1 MPFNVQA
8 EAIAFDLDDTICDY
22 KGAKE
27 AALTH
32 VANTVSTQLRTRQ
45 GFLASYRIHEPR
57 LFKTVLSR
65 AISIEEYQTRR
76 FQMPLESN
84 RLPAS
89 PEKIKELNSTY
100 MRRCNEEIQLFPE
113 VIVVLRGLRNFGV
126 PLALI
131 INGHSD
137 GQRTKINALGLWRY
151 FDSIIISSEVRAAKP
166 DARIYQIAAEALNVE
181 PRELLMVGDSL
192 HDDYRGA
199 LHAGCQA
206 LLLNREASESTAE
219 IITDLKEIKNRLAMN
234 QDIERSSDH
243 SHTSG
248 REKTLS

>member
-8 EAIAFDLDDTICDY
+8 EAIAFDLDDTLCDY

-32 VANTVSTQLRTRQ
+32 VASTVSTQLRTRQ

-57 LFKTVLSR
+57 LFKAALSR

-84 RLPAS
+84 RLPTS
-89 PEKIKELNSTY
+89 PEKVKELNSTY

-113 VIVVLRGLRNFGV
+113 VVVVLRKLRNFGV

-137 GQRTKINALGLWRY
+137 RQRAKINALGLWRY
-151 FDSIIISSEVRAAKP
+151 FDAILISSEVRAAKP
-166 DARIYQIAAEALNVE
+166 DARIYQITAETLGVKTS
-181 PRELLMVGDSL
+181 ELLMVGDSL

-206 LLLNREASESTAE
+206 LLLNREANESNNE
-219 IITDLKEIKNRLAMN
+219 VITDLTVVTSRLRQRTNAM
-234 QDIERSSDH
+234 E
-243 SHTSG
+243 
-248 REKTLS
+248 